1 MLEAHTCCDQYSRK
15 HQNLVAYTCGGQ
27 NSREHS
33 KMLVAYICGRQ
44 MSQRMTSYF
53 PQRVFSHS
61 WGKLTPLRHLHSL
74 KIYLKRPKHQIST
87 YSTKQLVPL
96 VTNCK
101 SGRVSLSKIAQRSL
115 VPSFIQIQQY
125 LGQRQHEKLTSGEP
139 PVNQGL
145 LCKSG
150 EGGFALWGS
159 SAQGSAKKV
168 SSHLLGPLTPPLE
181 PFIESKSLDNG

>member
-1 MLEAHTCCDQYSRK
+1 MLVANNFIGQKFKIHSSRIHLQCEKVKRLPKDWSHKFLGSLSPSSICMLEAHTDCDQYSRK

-74 KIYLKRPKHQIST
+74 TIYLKRPKHQIST
-87 YSTKQLVPL
+87 YSTK
-96 VTNCK
+96 
-101 SGRVSLSKIAQRSL
+101 
-115 VPSFIQIQQY
+115 
-125 LGQRQHEKLTSGEP
+125 
-139 PVNQGL
+139 
-145 LCKSG
+145 
-150 EGGFALWGS
+150 
-159 SAQGSAKKV
+159 
-168 SSHLLGPLTPPLE
+168 
-181 PFIESKSLDNG
+181 